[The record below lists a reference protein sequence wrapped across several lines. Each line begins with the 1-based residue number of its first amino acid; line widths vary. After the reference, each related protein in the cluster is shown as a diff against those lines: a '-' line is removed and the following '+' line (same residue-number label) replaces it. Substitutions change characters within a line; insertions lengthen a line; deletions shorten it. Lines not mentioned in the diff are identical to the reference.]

1 MKIHLDL
8 DCYYVSAE
16 RFRYPYLE
24 NKCVVV
30 VKGSDKRI
38 FSNVKQNGVLFD
50 GAGAFNSVL
59 EFRNRTT
66 DNYLEAW
73 REEFIP
79 T

>member
-8 DCYYVSAE
+8 DCYFVSAE
-16 RFRYPYLE
+16 RCRYPYLE
-24 NKCVVV
+24 NKRVVV
-30 VKGSDKRI
+30 VKGSDKKI
-38 FSNVKQNGVLFD
+38 FSNIKQDGVLFH

-59 EFRNRTT
+59 EFKNRIT